1 MKKIILIII
10 YCVLCINIY
19 SQDIIDNLDMFLS
32 HKYIESSDELYIYIE
47 IEIWNRNIE
56 SLFVLKNYRIKD
68 IVEEDGIIIHLSSWI
83 DDLDYLKNTSAMYHN
98 PSMIEFR
105 KQQSVYLPLLLKL
118 PENYRNIDKNKT
130 IKEIKGL
137 KYSLNQYITEDIS
150 WAENVDEFASGIRQK
165 VNELVFVYN
174 KYNYKYGKLWISPL
188 EHPSWIMGTWVI
200 EDYYQDDEI
209 DNNDCVIFQNDDIF
223 FFGWSQNE
231 YYFRSIYDIMTQNIY
246 DNCYELKL
254 EEDNG
259 RIYIIKYTL
268 EGEHLLMNI
277 TEDNEEKEGIL
288 IKLN

>member
-1 MKKIILIII
+1 
-10 YCVLCINIY
+10 
-19 SQDIIDNLDMFLS
+19 MFLS